1 MYTYNALIT
10 EVYDGDTV
18 TAVIDLGLKISVTE
32 KLRLLDIDAPEL
44 RGSSREDGVKARDY
58 LRRLILGKEV
68 VISTVKDKKGKYGRY
83 LATISLEGM
92 NVNQH
97 LVDREYAVSKKY

>member
-83 LATISLEGM
+83 LATIFL
-92 NVNQH
+92 
-97 LVDREYAVSKKY
+97 